1 MHLLPSTIFAATT
14 GAVVTDPGIYGTLIP
29 LIVGLPIAGFAFT
42 ALFGRRIQMRFG
54 RTAAAAVPVL
64 GVIVVWVIAMVV
76 VAGAVGHA
84 EAFGEHGLD
93 IRLWTWIPAGNFTV
107 DMGFHVDTLTAALLI
122 VVTTIGMLV
131 HVYSIGY
138 MAHDPGSWRFFAYLN
153 LFMFSMLLLVMAD
166 NWLLVFAGWELVGLS
181 SYSLIGFWYRK
192 RSAAL
197 AAKKAFI
204 VNRVGDVGFA
214 LGIMAIFVNTGTLN
228 IQESLAKLVEMP
240 AAELTIP
247 LSIVALLVF
256 AGAMGKSA
264 QFPLHVWLPDAME
277 GPTPVSALI
286 HAATMVNA
294 GVYLVARANPL
305 FAHAQDAMV
314 VVAAVGIFTAI
325 LAASIA
331 FTQTDIKRVLAY
343 STLSQL
349 GYMFAALGVGAF
361 IPAIFHLMTH
371 GFFKGL
377 LFLGSGSVIHAVHE
391 EQDMNRMGALW
402 RRIPITHWTMFVGTI
417 AIAGLPPLAG
427 FFSKDEILG
436 ESFKFGFTW
445 VWLIGVVVAVMTA
458 FYMWRLMGKTF
469 YGESRVDPHVEPKI
483 HESAWTMTLPLVL
496 LAIPAALLGIV
507 LSWPGPPLGP
517 LLGQGDQAGLLKSW
531 LEPVF
536 EESETLL
543 HGTPKAFQLAGI
555 DGILILISVAA
566 ATLGLVA
573 GLWLFGAFRAR
584 GNRDAVE
591 RISAANGATRFLYR
605 ASLNKWWFDEL
616 NDLLFIRI
624 GGRLAALAWWFD
636 RTIVDGTVNGVG
648 TLTRDAGG
656 GLRRIQTGR
665 VQNYALGIAIGL
677 LVMAGSFL
685 VIVSR

>member
-1 MHLLPSTIFAATT
+1 M
-14 GAVVTDPGIYGTLIP
+14 YETLIP
-29 LIVGLPIAGFAFT
+29 LIVLLPIAGFAFT
-42 ALFGRRIQMRFG
+42 ALFGRRLQLTFG
-54 RTAAAAVPVL
+54 RWASEIVPVG
-64 GVIVVWVIAMVV
+64 GVIAVWVIAMIV
-76 VAGAVGHA
+76 VAGALGHN
-84 EAFGEHGLD
+84 EAFGEQGLD
-93 IRLWTWIPAGNFTV
+93 VKLWTWIPAGAFSV
-107 DMGFHVDTLTAALLI
+107 DLGFHVDTLTAALLI

-138 MAHDPGSWRFFAYLN
+138 MAHDDGTWRFFAYLN
-153 LFMFSMLLLVMAD
+153 LFMFSMLLLVLAN

-192 RSAAL
+192 RSASL

-228 IQESLAKLVEMP
+228 IQDSLAILTGTGP
-240 AAELTIP
+240 GAGLHAYGFPGPTIP
-247 LSIVALLVF
+247 VSIIALLVF

-314 VVAAVGIFTAI
+314 VVAAIGIFTAI

-361 IPAIFHLMTH
+361 VPAIFHLMTH

-402 RRIPITHWTMFVGTI
+402 RRIPITHWTMLTGTI
-417 AIAGLPPLAG
+417 AIAGIPPLAG

-436 ESFKFGFTW
+436 EAFKFGFTW
-445 VWLIGVVVAVMTA
+445 VWFIGVVVAVMTA

-507 LSWPGPPLGP
+507 LTWGGPPLSPDGT
-517 LLGQGDQAGLLKSW
+517 GLLAGW

-536 EESETLL
+536 AESEHLL
-543 HGTPKAFQLAGI
+543 HGTPEAFQLAGI
-555 DGILILISVAA
+555 DGILILVSVAA

-605 ASLNKWWFDEL
+605 ATLNKWWFDEL

-624 GGRLAALAWWFD
+624 GGRLAAAMWWFD
-636 RTIVDGTVNGVG
+636 RTVVDGTVNGVG

-656 GLRRIQTGR
+656 GLRRIQTGH